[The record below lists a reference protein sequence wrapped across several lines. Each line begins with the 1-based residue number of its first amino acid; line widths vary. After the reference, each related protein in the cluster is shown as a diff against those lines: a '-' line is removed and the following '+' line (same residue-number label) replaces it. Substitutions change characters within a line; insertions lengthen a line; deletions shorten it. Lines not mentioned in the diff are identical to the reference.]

1 MSTAPASASEA
12 TAATTQHQII
22 NDISALQHQYTK
34 LLSDLSTNTALTSD
48 QQTKIINDI
57 QNNSSLRSN
66 LFSSMGN
73 INSTFT
79 NTLADAKSNLADK
92 LIIVQIV
99 ERELVES
106 QKKIEELHQEKI
118 NKMRLLQNTDY
129 YGEQFQE
136 KSKFMFV
143 LALCVILGIII
154 SILPIP
160 SVVFNA
166 LLLIIICGG
175 GYLLIR
181 IGYSMWLRNNMDYQ
195 KYNFRFNPGAYATAI
210 STSNSGD
217 PWGSGS
223 STCIGQECCSETETY
238 DPSLNRCVTYSGTGT
253 QENYLNDP
261 SGNSLL
267 SALFS
272 TTGTETFLNRLEG
285 FDGF

>member
-1 MSTAPASASEA
+1 MSTASASASASEA
-12 TAATTQHQII
+12 TTTTPATTQHQII

-79 NTLADAKSNLADK
+79 NTLADSRSNLADQ
-92 LIIVQIV
+92 LVTVQIV

-136 KSKFMFV
+136 KTKFMFV

-166 LLLIIICGG
+166 LLLIIVCGG

-195 KYNFRFNPGAYATAI
+195 KYNSSVYASTI
-210 STSNSGD
+210 SSA
-217 PWGSGS
+217 S
-223 STCIGQECCSETETY
+223 S
-238 DPSLNRCVTYSGTGT
+238 
-253 QENYLNDP
+253 
-261 SGNSLL
+261 
-267 SALFS
+267 F
-272 TTGTETFLNRLEG
+272 
-285 FDGF
+285 